1 MIFAWILTS
10 IRIIF
15 FAKINWKDSIK
26 GLKEH
31 SGNVIDET
39 RKRKEQK
46 WERNKESE
54 EGRERER
61 LGACIE
67 EEEEGQK
74 GGKRMKQTTERERH

>member
-1 MIFAWILTS
+1 MIFVWILTS

-15 FAKINWKDSIK
+15 FAKINWKDSFK

-31 SGNVIDET
+31 SGHVIDET
-39 RKRKEQK
+39 RKRKEQR

-54 EGRERER
+54 EGRERGR

-67 EEEEGQK
+67 EEEEQR